1 MFHWQIREEL
11 SARDKLRRSYYEL
24 LRDDLDAFIIQYALV
39 DSYKNFQQKN
49 KPYPF
54 ATKKELKPRAQLP
67 KIEYEDQNTFLVLF
81 VEDIIPDTC
90 KKHIRFFDVNKTTK
104 TNLMQSKSLSLSD
117 KFDRTQKYFES
128 TRFNN
133 FLKELLPLDYG
144 LLIQRDPASISTNR
158 YAVSHFHVRIDWPV
172 ASAAEDLAQYLR
184 YISKDLYE
192 KGDKYAESLQK
203 KLFEYYGFPFMVG
216 GRRTAALVAAQFLK
230 QLPCISTVY
239 VASSEARHVTRIS
252 ERGVTKFTLIKL
264 SKQDMSALAN
274 DNGLTLKELTNNYI
288 IAKNGRSGVC
298 VLCVAYAQTEHARIP
313 SDKKLRSLNPVTPW
327 LTVGNQYV
335 LPKSDI
341 AKRRRCSPLPINLIY
356 TETLKTDL

>member
-11 SARDKLRRSYYEL
+11 SARNKLRRSYYEL
-24 LRDDLDAFIIQYALV
+24 LRDDLDAFIIQYALI
-39 DSYKNFQQKN
+39 DSYKNFQQKD

-67 KIEYEDQNTFLVLF
+67 KIEYEDQNTFLLLF
-81 VEDIIPDTC
+81 VEDILPDTC
-90 KKHIRFFDVNKTTK
+90 KKHIRFFDINKTTK
-104 TNLMQSKSLSLSD
+104 TNLMQSKSLPLADS
-117 KFDRTQKYFES
+117 FDRTQKYLES
-128 TRFNN
+128 GGFNN
-133 FLKELLPLDYG
+133 FLKELLPLDYA

-230 QLPCISTVY
+230 QLSCISTVY
-239 VASSEARHVTRIS
+239 VASSEARHVSRIS
-252 ERGVTKFTLIKL
+252 ERGVAKFTLVKL
-264 SKQDMSALAN
+264 SRSEMTALAN
-274 DNGLTLKELTNNYI
+274 RNGLTLKDLTNNYI
-288 IAKNGRSGVC
+288 ITDEGKSGVC
-298 VLCVAYAQTEHARIP
+298 VLFVSYFRTEHARIP

-327 LTVGNQYV
+327 LTVGNQYIM
-335 LPKSDI
+335 PKSDI
-341 AKRRRCSPLPINLIY
+341 AKRRRYPPLPINLIY
-356 TETLKTDL
+356 TENLKTDV